1 MLVSFKL
8 WKENTEKEKCLN
20 IFTHQFQTITYHL
33 NELLIL
39 LSFMFMYIYL
49 PCQAA
54 CIITWLKAHLLTHKL
69 GTHVLLQTKHLK
81 IITAVAV
88 TANLLP
94 MMFKF
99 QLGQSCSC
107 YPKFQT
113 VYLKGKYILS
123 VCKYRAAALSQ
134 RMPEFQWG
142 KERDSCTSSICYS
155 VCSNAFLYKMIIH
168 SPEFY
173 LFCRISKA
181 TLLAL
186 TVIYWGFRNLSELQ
200 CTFSRQ

>member
-123 VCKYRAAALSQ
+123 VCKYRAAALYLRGCLNFSGGRRGIPAHQ
-134 RMPEFQWG
+134 VFV
-142 KERDSCTSSICYS
+142 T
-155 VCSNAFLYKMIIH
+155 VCVAM
-168 SPEFY
+168 
-173 LFCRISKA
+173 LFSTRWLFI
-181 TLLAL
+181 
-186 TVIYWGFRNLSELQ
+186 VLSF
-200 CTFSRQ
+200 TFSAE